1 MAIDRDVLYADT
13 VLYLPEGNVLTEGQ
27 IRTINEQVIALDG
40 IEDDNA
46 FYSEVLCKSLKRCA
60 LINAAK
66 YDVDGAGLRR
76 DKVGEVELEFHEKV
90 SPYTWRKY
98 IRGLSQLCPFLP
110 GGGYS
115 PAYGMGIQISPGC
128 FPDVNPPP
136 VNATYP
142 EGTVTCTYDS
152 ACTCPGCLVL

>member
-13 VLYLPEGNVLTEGQ
+13 VLYLPEDNILTEGQ

-66 YDVDGAGLRR
+66 SNVDGAGLKR
-76 DKVGEVELEFHEKV
+76 DKVGEVELEFFDGA
-90 SPYTWRKY
+90 SPHTSWRKY
-98 IRGLSQLCPFLP
+98 IRGLAQLCPYLP

-115 PAYGMGIQISPGC
+115 PAYGMGIQISSGC

-136 VNATYP
+136 LSAQPVT
-142 EGTVTCTYDS
+142 GTTCTYDS